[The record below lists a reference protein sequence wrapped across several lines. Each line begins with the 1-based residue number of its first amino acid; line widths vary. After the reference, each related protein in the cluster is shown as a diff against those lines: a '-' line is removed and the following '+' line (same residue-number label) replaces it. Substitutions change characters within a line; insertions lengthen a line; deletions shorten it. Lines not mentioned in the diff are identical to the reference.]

1 MITTHQEFWEL
12 AEENNLSIL
21 TVSQMTNAPIKVL
34 LEWLDNQTTP
44 ESALND
50 LKKYLKWNSCPSQTC
65 I

>member
-50 LKKYLKWNSCPSQTC
+50 LKKYLK
-65 I
+65 